1 MKMGK
6 NTEREAQKEKLV
18 HDDRQGK
25 ITRDTTGKA
34 KKKRFFKD
42 LLFCIQQSLSL
53 KKMYFRMT

>member
-34 KKKRFFKD
+34 KKKKIF
-42 LLFCIQQSLSL
+42 
-53 KKMYFRMT
+53 